1 MRNPSLGERPR
12 LADGQTLAEVS
23 RRIVQLH
30 ADYYGR
36 GPTKARSEWIGPNR
50 EYLICILLDC
60 FTTVE
65 RTLIEL
71 GRLQEVRAT
80 RQVFQD
86 AMADRFK
93 GIIEEVTGRR
103 VVGFMSQASPAP
115 EMVTEFFALEPL
127 PPDESGVAEPDGSA
141 PHALEP
147 DS

>member
-1 MRNPSLGERPR
+1 MRNPNLGDRPKIV
-12 LADGQTLAEVS
+12 DGQTLAEVS

-30 ADYYGR
+30 AEYYGR

-50 EYLICILLDC
+50 EYLICILTDC

-65 RTLIEL
+65 RTLVEL

-86 AMADRFK
+86 AMADRFTK
-93 GIIEEVTGRR
+93 LVEEATGRR

-115 EMVTEFFALEPL
+115 EMVTEFFVLEP
-127 PPDESGVAEPDGSA
+127 ESSA
-141 PHALEP
+141 SEDDAGADAAP
-147 DS
+147 DSETAS